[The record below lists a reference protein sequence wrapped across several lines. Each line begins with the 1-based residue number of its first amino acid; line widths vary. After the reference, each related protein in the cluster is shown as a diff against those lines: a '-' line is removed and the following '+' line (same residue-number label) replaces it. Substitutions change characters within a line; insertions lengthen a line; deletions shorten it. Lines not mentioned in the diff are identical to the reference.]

1 MTATFFKKKKN
12 LGMELG
18 LELDCVAP
26 SFLIMLQRSSKSFMI
41 QYSGY
46 EHKTWVWVL
55 AVLLMSY
62 KL

>member
-1 MTATFFKKKKN
+1 
-12 LGMELG
+12 MELG
-18 LELDCVAP
+18 LELDYVAP

-55 AVLLMSY
+55 AVLLTSY